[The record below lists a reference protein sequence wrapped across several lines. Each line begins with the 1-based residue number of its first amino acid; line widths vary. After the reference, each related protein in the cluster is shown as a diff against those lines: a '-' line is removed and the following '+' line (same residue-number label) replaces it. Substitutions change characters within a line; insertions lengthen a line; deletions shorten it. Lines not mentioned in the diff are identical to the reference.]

1 MNWGRAPTT
10 VRTFTAR
17 VSQAM
22 QSSGSRLRI
31 VVLTHY
37 FPPELGAPQARLYEL
52 ASRAAHAGHT
62 VTVVTGFPNYPTGV
76 IPPRYRGRFRM
87 EEELDGIRAIRTW
100 VYAAPNRGVVR
111 RIANHL
117 SFAFSSL
124 TAVRRLGRVDVF
136 FVESPPLFI
145 GIAALA
151 YRRLKGAPYIFN
163 VSDIWPESAVEL
175 GALRNRIAVRL
186 SEALELHLYRRAT
199 RVSVVTAG
207 MVERLARRG
216 VPREKLFLL

>member
-1 MNWGRAPTT
+1 MEWGRGPST
-10 VRTFTAR
+10 VRTFPAR
-17 VSQAM
+17 VSQAR

-31 VVLTHY
+31 GVLTHY

-52 ASRAAHAGHT
+52 ASRAAHAGHA

-117 SFAFSSL
+117 SFALSSL
-124 TAVRRLGRVDVF
+124 TAVRSLGRVEVF

-145 GIAALA
+145 GSAALS
-151 YRRLKGAPYIFN
+151 YGQWKVAPYIFN

-175 GALRNRIAVRL
+175 GAPRNRITGPLA
-186 SEALELHLYRRAT
+186 EALR
-199 RVSVVTAG
+199 
-207 MVERLARRG
+207 
-216 VPREKLFLL
+216 